1 MAGLSRREDRMKTK
15 EVFDGGARK
24 MMSGKS
30 LNTRFLAAL
39 FVVLFIGQSIGSGI
53 GFLYMRSALLESLQ
67 KRLRKAAAVTAE
79 VITGPLLN
87 YDYAPVDAYLD
98 RMMKDEDILSV
109 RVLDSEGKVLK
120 EKVRK
125 TDYEVSALNFFLFRK
140 AMSLTVPVVAA
151 GSKVGE
157 IDVGYS
163 ARSINGDMSA
173 GLFSISLYEIFMLLA
188 VGVTMLFLF
197 NRNIRKPVSE
207 INGAIEKI
215 TAGKLSTRLPDL
227 GDDEIGSIAR
237 GISYLVERFS
247 GTVSKLNST
256 AVNVSMAIKQVD
268 VTYDNVTG
276 STRKQSDSIK
286 DIIKSINGA
295 NRAQSDINDKAE
307 KLSGV
312 STENVSALIQ
322 MKATAEEIAAN
333 TQRLFKATEDSYSV
347 VAELAHTAKA
357 ISKHSHEALSA
368 VEETSASVEEIG
380 ASVREVEEHARAS
393 SRMAEKVRE
402 VTSENGMLTIV
413 NAVEGMENISAEVN
427 KSSEIVQRLGARSS
441 DIEKVLS
448 VIRDVTEQT
457 NLLSLNAAILA
468 VQAGEH
474 GKSFSVVADEIRALS
489 ERTASSTRE
498 IGGIVKAIQ
507 KDIGD
512 AVHSIDSA
520 KVKVDDGN
528 SLVIKVGDALREI
541 LTASEH
547 STEMAK
553 SIERATEEQSLGLGQ
568 ITAAIEEIRKMMH
581 SIAKSTSEED
591 NALSYLLEGV
601 GEVKEV
607 ADLSKRGT
615 EEQAVGTRGISK
627 NLELANDVVRGISD
641 AVLHQKE
648 LNDNIIG
655 AMENI
660 DTLGIATVKDME
672 DVSQSLNTLAG
683 EIETLK
689 KEMEVFRT
697 A

>member
-1 MAGLSRREDRMKTK
+1 MKTK

>member
-1 MAGLSRREDRMKTK
+1 MKTK

-30 LNTRFLAAL
+30 LNTKFLAAL